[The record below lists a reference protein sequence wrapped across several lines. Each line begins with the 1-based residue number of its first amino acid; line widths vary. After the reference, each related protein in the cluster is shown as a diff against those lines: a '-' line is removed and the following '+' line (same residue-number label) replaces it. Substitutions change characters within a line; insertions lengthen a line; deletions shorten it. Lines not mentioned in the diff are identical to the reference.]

1 MKGASGERTKRIEEV
16 IMSHHGSLSGHGLSK
31 SVSFI
36 LAVAMVTGT
45 IVSLYPYEGGTVKA
59 PPVAGTLNITWVDT
73 SPITNTYQGD
83 VNLSMLWIA
92 LKAEGADIDLNSI
105 KIDVW
110 GLPSQ
115 GINRTFL
122 WDDRNY
128 DMERSYGECEIAID
142 SSSPYIL
149 PPTGVMREC
158 HVSGQGQPVVIQ
170 QNQSRYFIVYLDL
183 DFDPLQKFVDRDLR
197 VCINNGHIDSSAATI
212 VGLPACTRTIDVNT
226 RFFFDDMEHGPGDWT
241 FSGGDSGG
249 VHPTGL
255 WHLSQGEED
264 CINNLGG
271 MPFYHSADTSWWY
284 GHRFP
289 WFGDYVCNYYTHE
302 AGKPLTK
309 TRNWGT
315 LTTPWIDAR
324 KGTSLSMQIHQF
336 LSRELY
342 QGVDLAQIYLLD
354 DVGWHFI
361 SSEWF
366 TDDQWKKL
374 NLNLSAYAG
383 KQVKIEFRF
392 DTMDDMNNLFLGWY
406 VDDLVVFGEIL
417 AHDIAVTDMS
427 APDFVTLAQQD
438 IKARVSNIGASN
450 ENNIRVNLTQDGALI
465 DQKTISALASG
476 ATTNVTLQ
484 WTPPAEGVYEICVE
498 SAAVPG
504 ETVLWNNKQCNT
516 VTATSQVYT
525 KVVVLRSYGT
535 QADGPKQLWDHLNSN
550 WGDYGPDPVLIDY
563 IGLDLYPITYEMIN
577 NTQAD
582 LLVLSGSGYYFRPPI
597 GTELDDVETAA
608 IEKYVREG
616 HGFIAI
622 GSAFSQNVPNNN
634 DLVDL
639 VGIIDQPYTTKG
651 NISDVQVLG
660 TCTGHPIFNN
670 VNSVFQNGFEQTA
683 TPNNDMSWD
692 AADLDGAQY
701 CAHSPGQR
709 YSAITIFKGSVYFTF
724 AIDASPTPDEIQLI
738 YNTFVWSRYDAFDY
752 DVKVSDVNSNRFVRP
767 SYPAKISSVVSNIGK
782 KDLASVQVDLKIDG
796 LTVDTQMIALL
807 HASETPVNFTW
818 VPSTVGTRQVC
829 VFADIVGFTDEDPA
843 NNENCVS
850 VEVTNN
856 PPVQVYVLDS
866 WGTDFGAQ
874 APWSHLNAQWSLYGN
889 VPVTIDYTR
898 FNKEHIY
905 YQELVDSYA
914 DVLLISTSRSGDWD
928 NPVAAGYYFTDN
940 EIDAILQYVQEG
952 HGIIATGMTFDSDKL
967 PKHGLDFGPL
977 FGLNPANLY
986 TFWDGVHDLQV
997 LDPTENHPLFNKIPD
1012 TYTTTNG
1019 RTLTP
1024 GFFMTGAENWT
1035 WSHLAGGE
1043 YKAMSIQTDN
1053 GAVIA
1058 YGPGAYNAVYI
1069 TNIVEQN
1076 SNTNDKQLLYNA
1088 MVWGRTSI
1096 DSPSNLWIYKD
1107 GNTLRLEWT
1116 LASSPKIQGYRV
1128 YRADTVNGFDF
1139 NNIYATVD
1147 NTTAIWTD
1155 PEGSVGINPNSY
1167 FYLVRAFDAKG
1178 NEEQNLNKVGKF
1190 ALQLYRGSNEIS
1202 IGFEL
1207 KVSTTSVAFE
1217 SVTGQYKIIEAFDPY
1232 TCVWKAWTPT
1242 GGVLTEISRSMGL
1255 KVTMKTP
1262 GLLINVGRV
1271 VSTSIEITSDMACDN
1286 WNFVGYPSFETRS
1299 LPGALDNWGMAGKY
1313 DLVLWYDASDKKQK
1327 WKWFDPNDPGGSPLT
1342 ELRPGMGIW
1351 IHVTQPGFWDVRGD

>member
-1 MKGASGERTKRIEEV
+1 
-16 IMSHHGSLSGHGLSK
+16 
-31 SVSFI
+31 
-36 LAVAMVTGT
+36 MVTGT
-45 IVSLYPYEGGTVKA
+45 MVSLYPYEGGTVKA
-59 PPVAGTLNITWVDT
+59 PPAAGTLNITWADL

-92 LKAEGADIDLNSI
+92 LKAEGADIDLDSI
-105 KIDVW
+105 KVDVW
-110 GLPSQ
+110 GIPSQ

-122 WDDRNY
+122 WDDRNH
-128 DMERSYGECEIAID
+128 DMERSYAECEIAID

-149 PPTGVMREC
+149 PPTGIMREC
-158 HVSGQGQPVVIQ
+158 HELYQGQPVVIE
-170 QNQSRYFIVYLDL
+170 QNQSRAFIVYLDL
-183 DFDPLQKFVDRDLR
+183 DFDPLQRFVDRDLR
-197 VCINNGHIDSSAATI
+197 VCINNGYIDSSAASI
-212 VGLPACTRTIDVNT
+212 VGLPACTRTIDINS
-226 RFFFDDMEHGPGDWT
+226 RFFFDDMEHGQGGWT

-249 VHPTGL
+249 VHTTGL

-284 GHRFP
+284 GHRYL

-302 AGKPLTK
+302 AGNPLSS

-324 KGTSLSMQIHQF
+324 KGTSLSMQIQQF

-342 QGVDLAQIYLLD
+342 ENVDMAQIYLLD

-366 TDDQWKKL
+366 TDNQWKKL
-374 NLNLSAYAG
+374 DLNLSAYAG

-392 DTMDDMNNLFLGWY
+392 DTIDGMNNLFLGWY
-406 VDDLVVFGEIL
+406 VDDLVIFGEIL

-427 APDFVTLAQQD
+427 AADYVTLTQQN
-438 IKARVSNIGASN
+438 ITARVSNIGASN
-450 ENNIRVNLTQDGALI
+450 ENNIRVNLTQDGMLI

-484 WTPPAEGVYEICVE
+484 WTPPAEGAYEICVE

-504 ETVLWNNKQCNT
+504 ETVLWNNKQCNI
-516 VTATSQVYT
+516 VTATSQTYT
-525 KVVVLRSYGT
+525 KILVLRSYGT
-535 QADGPKQLWDHLNSN
+535 QADGPKALWDHLNSN
-550 WGDYGPDPVLIDY
+550 WGDYGSDPVLIDY
-563 IGLDLYPITYEMIN
+563 VSLNLYPITYEMIN
-577 NTQAD
+577 NSQAD
-582 LLVLSGSGYYFRPPI
+582 LLVLSGSGFYFRPPF

-608 IEKYVREG
+608 IAKYVREG
-616 HGFIAI
+616 HGFVAI
-622 GSAFSQNVPNNN
+622 GSAFNQLVPNNN
-634 DLVDL
+634 DLVGL
-639 VGIIDQPYTTKG
+639 VGIKDQPFTTKA
-651 NISDVQVLG
+651 NISDVEVLPI
-660 TCTGHPIFNN
+660 CTSHPIFNN
-670 VNSVFQNGFEQTA
+670 VPGVFQNGFEQTA

-692 AADLDGAQY
+692 TADLDGAQY

-724 AIDASPTPDEIQLI
+724 AIDASPTPAEIQLI
-738 YNTFVWSRYDAFDY
+738 YNTFVWSRYQAFDY
-752 DVKVSDVNSNRFVRP
+752 DVKVSDVNSNKFVRP
-767 SYPAKISSVVSNIGK
+767 SYPAKISSVVANIGK

-796 LTVDTQMIALL
+796 TPVDTQVMPLL
-807 HASETPVNFTW
+807 HADQTFVNFTW
-818 VPSTVGTRQVC
+818 VPSTVGIHQVC
-829 VFADIVGFTDEDPA
+829 VFADIVGFTDQDPA
-843 NNENCVS
+843 NNEDCMS

-856 PPVQVYVLDS
+856 PPVQIYVLDS
-866 WGTDFGAQ
+866 WGTDFGAL
-874 APWSHLNAQWSLYGN
+874 APWDHLNTNWNLYGN
-889 VPVTIDYTR
+889 VPVFIDYTR
-898 FNKEHIY
+898 FNKESIY

-914 DVLLISTSRSGDWD
+914 DVLLISSSRSGDMD
-928 NPVAAGYYFTDN
+928 NPVLAGYYFTDD
-940 EIDAILQYVQEG
+940 EIDAIIRYVQDD
-952 HGIIATGMTFDSDKL
+952 HGIIATGLTFDTDKI
-967 PKHGLDFGPL
+967 PKHGVDLGPL
-977 FGLNPANLY
+977 FGLNPANTY
-986 TFWDGVHDLQV
+986 TFLTGINSLQV
-997 LDPTENHPLFNKIPD
+997 LNPLENHPLFNKISD
-1012 TYTTTNG
+1012 TYTTSDGT
-1019 RTLTP
+1019 TLTP

-1035 WSHLAGGE
+1035 AGHLAGGE

-1053 GAVIA
+1053 AAVIA
-1058 YGPGAYNAVYI
+1058 YEPGGYNSVYI
-1069 TNIVEQN
+1069 TNFVEKS
-1076 SNTNDKQLLYNA
+1076 SNVVDKQLLYNA

-1107 GNTLRLEWT
+1107 GNTVRLEWT
-1116 LASSPKIQGYRV
+1116 LATSPKIEGYRI
-1128 YRADTVNGFDF
+1128 YRAPTVNGFDF

-1147 NTTAIWTD
+1147 STTSIWVD
-1155 PEGSVGINPNSY
+1155 PESVGINANSY
-1167 FYLVRAFDAKG
+1167 FYLVRAFDGKG

-1190 ALQLYRGSNEIS
+1190 ALQLYKGSNEIS

-1207 KVSTTSVAFE
+1207 KDSTTSVAFE
-1217 SVTGQYKIIEAFDPY
+1217 SVDGQYKTIEAFDPY
-1232 TCVWKAWTPT
+1232 TCAWKAWTPT
-1242 GGVLTEISRSMGL
+1242 GGALSQIHRNMGL
-1255 KVTMKTP
+1255 KVTMKTA

-1271 VSTSIEITSDMACDN
+1271 VFTSIEITSDIACDN